1 MSTLKSF
8 STQYSKINEQIAMNL
23 TFPNKSTSLLVSS
36 ENKSQFPQRHDV
48 IKRTFLTRKLK
59 PLHSKEVDDGEEEQW
74 LFPDRLS
81 DPSVRAPPLNPVIKF

>member
-1 MSTLKSF
+1 
-8 STQYSKINEQIAMNL
+8 MNL
-23 TFPNKSTSLLVSS
+23 TLPNKSMAL

-81 DPSVRAPPLNPVIKF
+81 DPSVRALSLML